1 MQMSAGAMCAGVSLG
16 IYLSLATVDNQTI
29 EACAEHSQV
38 LHWIDMAVNVFLLIY
53 YLVRVSNI

>member
-1 MQMSAGAMCAGVSLG
+1 MCAGVSLG
-16 IYLSLATVDNQTI
+16 IYVSLATVDNQTI

-38 LHWIDMAVNVFLLIY
+38 LHWIDLAVNVFLLIY